1 MSYVPPHRW
10 QEVTDRIT
18 LLSLDDRFWLSL
30 ALLAG
35 LGVHLVYLLTHPYP
49 AYGAGLYLAVAEQIS
64 THGYTLPAMVPG
76 YTAGGVPLAYP
87 PLAFYV
93 AAIARDLTGIGPFA
107 YSRLVPG
114 MLVTAA
120 LVPFYFTAKELLDS
134 PRRAGLATLVLA
146 GTPSALQWHLSA
158 GGIVRGLAFL
168 LALSGIYVGV
178 RLFDT
183 EDVRWLPVAT
193 VLFGLTV
200 LTHPVYT
207 VFFGLTYLL
216 LFAARSRTPRGL
228 VYGAVVAGGG
238 FLIAA
243 PWLWHVHTTH
253 GITTLTAAAGTHGG
267 LVGGFHRVLTELVY
281 PIDRDLEAAFFLAA
295 YFAAAVSLVRRRLL
309 LPVWLFVVGFV
320 IGKPRFLFVPGS
332 MLTAWFVFEYGV
344 PTVRSLARSAQ
355 LGRSRRRFVEL
366 AAVGLVVLAAVGSG
380 TAFAAGALDTHN
392 GDPSQPAFVDAGDEE
407 AMTWVERET
416 PRSAEFVV
424 LGDAAEW
431 FPLVTDRPILVGPWG
446 VEWTT
451 PEQYETQLTRFEA
464 ISACDTAP
472 CLTRHLER
480 ADVTPTHLYV
490 PKGHYTVRGQSF
502 HQSPEMRAS
511 LLASDHYEIVHE
523 TESAMIVRVTDT
535 GDTERLAAPKRVERY
550 EHGD

>member
-1 MSYVPPHRW
+1 MSYVSTNRW
-10 QEVTDRIT
+10 QQVTERIT

-30 ALLAG
+30 AVVAG
-35 LGVHLVYLLTHPYP
+35 LCVHFVYLVTHPYP

-64 THGYTLPAMVPG
+64 THGYGLPATVPG

-93 AAIARDLTGIGPFA
+93 AAVARDLTGLGPFA

-114 MLVTAA
+114 LLVTAA
-120 LVPFYFTAKELLDS
+120 LVPFYFTGKELLDS
-134 PRRAGLATLVLA
+134 PRQAGLATLVLA

-158 GGIVRGLAFL
+158 GGIVRAQAFL

-183 EDVRWLPVAT
+183 EDGRWLAVAT

-238 FLIAA
+238 LLLAS

-253 GITTLTAAAGTHGG
+253 GIETLTAAAGTHGG
-267 LVGGFHRVLTELVY
+267 LVGGVERVLTEFIY
-281 PIDRDLEAAFFLAA
+281 PIDRDLEAAFFVAA
-295 YFAAAVSLVRRRLL
+295 YLAAAVALVRRRLL
-309 LPVWLFVVGFV
+309 LPAWLVAAGFV

-332 MLTAWFVFEYGV
+332 MLTAWLVFEYGV
-344 PTVRSLARSAQ
+344 PLVRSWTRSTDLQ
-355 LGRSRRRFVEL
+355 QSRRRVVEIT
-366 AAVGLVVLAAVGSG
+366 AVGLVVLAAVGSG

-392 GDPSQPAFVDAGDEE
+392 GDPSQPAFVDASDE
-407 AMTWVERET
+407 ATMAWVERET
-416 PRSAEFVV
+416 PPSAEFVV

-451 PEQYETQLTRFEA
+451 PDQYETQLTRYEA
-464 ISACDTAP
+464 MSACDTAP

-480 ADVTPTHLYV
+480 AEVTPTHLYV
-490 PKGHYTVRGQSF
+490 PKGHYTVRGQSY

-511 LLASDHYEIVHE
+511 LIASDRYEIVHE
-523 TESAMIVRVTDT
+523 TEGALVVRVTDPA
-535 GDTERLAAPKRVERY
+535 DARRLAAPNRAERY
-550 EHGD
+550 ERAG